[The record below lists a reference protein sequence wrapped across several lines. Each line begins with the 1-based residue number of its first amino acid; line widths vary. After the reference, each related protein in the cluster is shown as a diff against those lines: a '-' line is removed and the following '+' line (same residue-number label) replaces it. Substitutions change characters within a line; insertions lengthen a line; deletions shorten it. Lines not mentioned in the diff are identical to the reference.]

1 MQPGHLARDCQNPC
15 TTCSYCN
22 SFEHVIEDF
31 PMLLAKLQ
39 ERRGP
44 QKNPQVQLIYVEPH
58 GEDLRVIVITRGGVV
73 TGEDRV
79 TQGKTTE
86 DSGVRK
92 VVEKTQN
99 FDAKKER
106 RTFEDARKE
115 FRRDQGSS
123 SRTWP
128 EVREYGMPP
137 GIRSVCFAERGK
149 RGKQAH
155 GISIYL
161 Y

>member
-1 MQPGHLARDCQNPC
+1 
-15 TTCSYCN
+15 
-22 SFEHVIEDF
+22 
-31 PMLLAKLQ
+31 
-39 ERRGP
+39 
-44 QKNPQVQLIYVEPH
+44 VQLIYAEPRR
-58 GEDLRVIVITRGGVV
+58 EDLRVVVITRGGVV

-86 DSGVRK
+86 DSRVRK
-92 VVEKTQN
+92 DAEKTQD

-128 EVREYGMPP
+128 EVREYRMPLVFDQSALL
-137 GIRSVCFAERGK
+137 REGK
-149 RGKQAH
+149 EVSKLMEF
-155 GISIYL
+155 L
-161 Y
+161 YTCIKLIQDENTVREL